1 MVLTHMLQNNE
12 LIVLQKKYGNGVMSI
27 GFSPITKSSRSSWAD
42 GLLIDLEK
50 P

>member
-1 MVLTHMLQNNE
+1 MLQNKE